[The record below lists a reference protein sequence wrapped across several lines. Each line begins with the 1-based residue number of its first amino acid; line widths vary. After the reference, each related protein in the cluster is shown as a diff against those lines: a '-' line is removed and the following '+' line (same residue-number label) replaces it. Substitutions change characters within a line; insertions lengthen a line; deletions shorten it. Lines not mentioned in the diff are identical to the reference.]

1 MVVVVVVVGKHY
13 NGNISSNSNNARNI
27 NSDIGSISNRSNID
41 NSSNSNINGI
51 LGMFPICSSDLYLYM
66 YNYIESL

>member
-1 MVVVVVVVGKHY
+1 MLVVVGKHY
-13 NGNISSNSNNARNI
+13 NGNISSNSKNARNI

-41 NSSNSNINGI
+41 NSSKSNIHGI
-51 LGMFPICSSDLYLYM
+51 LGMFPICSSHLYLYM

>member
-1 MVVVVVVVGKHY
+1 MGILVV
-13 NGNISSNSNNARNI
+13 IANSNKARNI

-51 LGMFPICSSDLYLYM
+51 LGMFPICSSNLYLYM